1 MAVAPADARIFSAQ
15 AFAFATA
22 NEQDAIAL
30 LSRTNADGGGHSS
43 YNLGLAAGPRFR
55 TWLQAGANG
64 LRASGSRVPLP
75 FESNSYAIEGGADAT
90 LGSAGRLG
98 VAIGYDRQTLD
109 DASGGSGR
117 SDNLRVSLY
126 ASQSL
131 GPIGLSAVGSYAH
144 AWIDTDRAT
153 GIGAAH
159 TKRAATQW
167 LGGAQAA
174 VPFQLAG
181 ATITPIAGVIV
192 SRLQIDG
199 FAEHSGAPAAFL
211 VSGGKS
217 ARTFVTPFA
226 QIGWS
231 YTVERADGTQIVP
244 DVQFGYR
251 RSQSARGMPV
261 TLVAQDG
268 TAFAGNRIDLP
279 QGSAFLGASLTAHKG
294 HWTGFVSYRGQF
306 GSSWQDNGGTIG
318 VRLAF

>member
-1 MAVAPADARIFSAQ
+1 MVVAPADAQIFSAQ
-15 AFAFATA
+15 TFAFATA

-43 YNLGLAAGPRFR
+43 YNLGIAAGPRFR
-55 TWLQAGANG
+55 TWVQAGVSG
-64 LRASGSRVPLP
+64 LRASGSRVPLR
-75 FESNSYAIEGGADAT
+75 FQSNSYAIEGGADAT
-90 LGSAGRLG
+90 LGRAGRLG
-98 VAIGYDRQTLD
+98 LAIGYDRQTLD
-109 DASGGSGR
+109 DAYGGNGR
-117 SDNLRVSLY
+117 SDNLRVSVY
-126 ASQSL
+126 ASQTF
-131 GPIGLSAVGSYAH
+131 GRIGLSAVGSYAH

-153 GIGAAH
+153 GIGAAY
-159 TKRAATQW
+159 TRRAATQW

-174 VPFQLAG
+174 IPFTLAG

-199 FAEHSGAPAAFL
+199 FAEQSGAPVAFL
-211 VSGGKS
+211 VSGRKS

-231 YTVERADGTQIVP
+231 YTVERADGTQIIP

-251 RSQSARGMPV
+251 RSESARGMPV

-279 QGSAFLGASLTAHKG
+279 QGNAFVGASLTAHKG
-294 HWTGFVSYRGQF
+294 RWTGFVTYRGQF